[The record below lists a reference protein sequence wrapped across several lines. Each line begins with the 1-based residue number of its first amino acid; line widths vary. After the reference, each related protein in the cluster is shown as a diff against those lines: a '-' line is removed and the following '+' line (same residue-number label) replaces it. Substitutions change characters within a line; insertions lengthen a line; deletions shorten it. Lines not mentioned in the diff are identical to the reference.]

1 MFRLE
6 VYPFIENKTFQQ
18 DVEHDFQR
26 RAALLWGA
34 FVLPEPLRLA
44 SLVSSPSRGASG
56 ETGNSARIAKASTIR
71 GGGNASALTEGFG
84 HSKLP
89 FARVHFL
96 F

>member
-1 MFRLE
+1 M
-6 VYPFIENKTFQQ
+6 
-18 DVEHDFQR
+18 EHDFQR
-26 RAALLWGA
+26 CAALLGGA

-56 ETGNSARIAKASTIR
+56 ETGNSARIATTIR

-84 HSKLP
+84 HSKLSL
-89 FARVHFL
+89 ARVHFL